1 MMDQAAQF
9 LRIVRS
15 EVLESIY
22 LLAKRDCKIHLQ
34 AQGSRG
40 SRRNRILYLIK
51 PCPRINSGF
60 QFRRCFEKD
69 QWTLLKNKGERKMT
83 AKNGNRLQ
91 HHLTAVKEGKRCFEN
106 AFESI
111 ARMILESEIEKVVV
125 NGRTTYDF
133 TIFRTGKKH
142 IIGIYDEINSF
153 VSFVKDAA
161 EGGSSKEMAFVLVG
175 EPGNGK
181 TFFVEFLCSM
191 YRSFLANEKNRKYTF
206 RFTNMDRLGSYGK
219 ISTIESQTYEDPMI
233 LAMNLFENPDDNK
246 TFLAKQIGFSDK
258 EIEQLYDN
266 YRPLGACSGYMWN
279 DIINLADGNI
289 DEMLKHIEII
299 PVPMTESLGTITG
312 KYPAKDKITSSA
324 VDLLGEESIQRL
336 LHITDTNN
344 PYRFDLRRGALA
356 RVAGGGIHFSDE
368 VFKNKKDLVQ
378 VYLGV
383 IQNRVIEIDGYKW
396 PIDTLIVAT
405 SNNSEF
411 NRFLSEKEEAPIVD
425 RCRICY
431 VSHNTN
437 YKLQENLTSYAIGN
451 EAKTTL
457 DRKDLHRDPN
467 LNYATSVAVV
477 LTRLPRSEKLTA
489 IETMKLSA
497 GEVAGEKSI
506 KTLAEVIDTLNQDPD
521 ITKRFGQKGLGQ
533 RNLGRAI
540 QLLIESSETNE
551 GRCMFAY
558 DIYKTLERVVLDY
571 VTEVNDRAKYL
582 EDLKTAKGMYRERI
596 MTEMFNAYMDEPF
609 AIRKDVMNYVNM
621 IIGIDAENLGP
632 DKMWKYKDPQTGEL
646 KALKVDERYIKGVE
660 ERLGLKTEEQ
670 RETFRT
676 SIRKIYGQKISVDPN
691 YDFMDNLELVKAV
704 TDVRLK
710 SDIAG
715 AGSLIGA
722 LANRT
727 NEENQ
732 KLYDR
737 MIDTMLNKLNYCKTC
752 AQKTIEYFCTQED
765 EN

>member
-1 MMDQAAQF
+1 M
-9 LRIVRS
+9 
-15 EVLESIY
+15 
-22 LLAKRDCKIHLQ
+22 AKSKNNTLQ
-34 AQGSRG
+34 
-40 SRRNRILYLIK
+40 Y
-51 PCPRINSGF
+51 
-60 QFRRCFEKD
+60 
-69 QWTLLKNKGERKMT
+69 
-83 AKNGNRLQ
+83 
-91 HHLTAVKEGKRCFEN
+91 HLTSVKEGKRSFEN
-106 AFESI
+106 AFQSVT
-111 ARMILESEIEKVVV
+111 RMILESEIEKVVV
-125 NGRTTYDF
+125 NGKTTYDF
-133 TIFRTGKKH
+133 SIFRTGKKH
-142 IIGIYDEINSF
+142 IIGMYDEINSF
-153 VSFVKDAA
+153 VSYVKDAS
-161 EGGSSKEMAFVLVG
+161 EGGSSREMAFVFVG

-181 TFFVEFLCSM
+181 TFLVEFLSAK
-191 YRSFLANEKNRKYTF
+191 YRNFLTEDKNRRYTF
-206 RFTNMDRLGSYGK
+206 KFLNMDKLGNYGR
-219 ISTIESQTYEDPMI
+219 ITTIESQTYEDPVI
-233 LAMNLFENPDDNK
+233 LAMNLFEAPDENK

-258 EIEQLYDN
+258 KVEKLYDD
-266 YRPLGACSGYMWN
+266 YRPMGACSGYIWN
-279 DIINLADGNI
+279 DIKNFTAGKI
-289 DEMLKHIEII
+289 DEMLKFIEII
-299 PVPMTESLGTITG
+299 PVPLTESLGTVTG

-336 LHITDTNN
+336 LHIADTNN

-368 VFKNKKDLVQ
+368 IYKNKKDLVQ

-383 IQNRVIEIDGYKW
+383 IQNRTIEIDGYKW

-411 NRFLSEKEEAPIVD
+411 HKFLSEKEEAPIID

-437 YKLQENLTSYAIGN
+437 YKLQKDLTAYAIGS
-451 EAKTTL
+451 ETRTTL
-457 DRKDLHRDPN
+457 TRDFLHQDPN
-467 LNYATSVAVV
+467 LNYAASVAPV
-477 LTRLPRSEKLTA
+477 LTRLPRSEKLTP

-506 KTLAEVIDTLNQDPD
+506 KTLAEVIDTLNQDPE
-521 ITKRFGQKGLGQ
+521 IINRFGQKGMGQ

-551 GRCMFAY
+551 GKCMFAY
-558 DIYKTLERVVLDY
+558 DVFKALERVVLDY
-571 VTEVNDRAKYL
+571 VIEANDRTKYL
-582 EDLKTAKGMYRERI
+582 EDLKTAKGLYRERI

-632 DKMWKYKDPQTGEL
+632 DKMWKYKDPQTKEL
-646 KALKVDERYIKGVE
+646 KALKIDERYINSVE
-660 ERLGLKTEEQ
+660 ERLELKTKEQ
-670 RETFRT
+670 REAFRT
-676 SIRKIYGQKISVDPN
+676 SIRKIYGQKISVDPD
-691 YDFMDNLELVKAV
+691 YDFMDNLGLVKAV

-737 MIDTMLNKLNYCKTC
+737 MVDTMLSKLNYCKTC

-765 EN
+765 ET

>member
-1 MMDQAAQF
+1 M
-9 LRIVRS
+9 
-15 EVLESIY
+15 
-22 LLAKRDCKIHLQ
+22 
-34 AQGSRG
+34 RG
-40 SRRNRILYLIK
+40 GKMPKNIS
-51 PCPRINSGF
+51 
-60 QFRRCFEKD
+60 
-69 QWTLLKNKGERKMT
+69 TLH
-83 AKNGNRLQ
+83 Q
-91 HHLTAVKEGKRCFEN
+91 HMTAVKDGKLRFEN
-106 AFESI
+106 AFQSVS
-111 ARMILESEIEKVVV
+111 RMILESDFEKVVV
-125 NGRTTYDF
+125 NGKTTYDF
-133 TIFRTGKKH
+133 KIFRNGAKH
-142 IIGIYDEINSF
+142 VIGMYDEINSF
-153 VSFVKDAA
+153 VSYVKDAA
-161 EGGSSKEMAFVLVG
+161 ENGSSKEMAFVLVG

-181 TFFVEFLCSM
+181 TFFVEFLASL
-191 YRSFLANEKNRKYTF
+191 YRRFLAHGINRKFTF
-206 RFTNMDRLGSYGK
+206 KFLNLDNIGNYGK

-233 LAMNLFENPDDNK
+233 LAMNLFDDPDE
-246 TFLAKQIGFSDK
+246 TREYIVKQVGFSDK
-258 EIEQLYDN
+258 EVETLYAN
-266 YRPLGACSGYMWN
+266 YRPLGACSGYIWM
-279 DIINLADGNI
+279 DIRDHCDGNI
-289 DEMLKHIEII
+289 DEMLKFIEVT
-299 PVPMTESLGTITG
+299 PVPLTESLGTVTG

-368 VFKNKKDLVQ
+368 IYKNKKDLVQ

-383 IQNRVIEIDGYKW
+383 IQNRNIEIDGFKW

-411 NRFLSEKEEAPIVD
+411 HRFLSEKEEAPIVD

-437 YKLQENLTSYAIGN
+437 YKLQKQLTGYAIGS
-451 EAKTTL
+451 ETRTTL
-457 DRKDLHRDPN
+457 TREDLHQDPN
-467 LNYATSVAVV
+467 LNYSASVTSV
-477 LTRLPRSEKLTA
+477 LSRLPRSEKLTPV
-489 IETMKLSA
+489 ETMKLAA

-506 KTLAEVIDTLNQDPD
+506 KTLAEVIDTLNQDPE
-521 ITKRFGQKGLGQ
+521 IINRFGQKGLGQ

-558 DIYKTLERVVLDY
+558 DIFKALERIILDY
-571 VTEVNDRAKYL
+571 VTEANDRSKYL
-582 EDLKTAKGMYRERI
+582 EDLKTGKGLYRERI
-596 MTEMFNAYMDEPF
+596 MTEMFNAYMDEPY

-632 DKMWKYKDPQTGEL
+632 DKMWKYKDPQNGEL
-646 KALKVDERYIKGVE
+646 KALKIDERYINSVE

-670 RETFRT
+670 RESFRT
-676 SIRKIYGQKISVDPN
+676 SIRKIYGQKISVDPD

-737 MIDTMLNKLNYCKTC
+737 MIETMLNKLGYCKTC

-765 EN
+765 EK

>member
-1 MMDQAAQF
+1 
-9 LRIVRS
+9 V
-15 EVLESIY
+15 
-22 LLAKRDCKIHLQ
+22 
-34 AQGSRG
+34 
-40 SRRNRILYLIK
+40 
-51 PCPRINSGF
+51 
-60 QFRRCFEKD
+60 KD
-69 QWTLLKNKGERKMT
+69 KTLVPL
-83 AKNGNRLQ
+83 LQ
-91 HHLTAVKEGKRCFEN
+91 HLAVVKAGKRRFEN
-106 AFESI
+106 AFQGV
-111 ARMILESEIEKVVV
+111 ARMILEDSIEKVVV
-125 NGRTTYDF
+125 NGKTTYDF
-133 TIFRTGKKH
+133 TIFRRGRKH
-142 IIGIYDEINSF
+142 PVGMYDEINSF

-161 EGGSSKEMAFVLVG
+161 EGGSSKEMAYVLVG

-181 TFFVEFLCSM
+181 TFFVEYLCGKYRQFLS
-191 YRSFLANEKNRKYTF
+191 REENRKYTW
-206 RFTNMDRLGSYGK
+206 RLVGMDRLGSYGR
-219 ISTIESQTYEDPMI
+219 ITTIESQTYEDPLI
-233 LAMNLFENPDDNK
+233 LAMNLFETVDENK
-246 TFLAKQIGFSDK
+246 TWLAKKAGFSDA
-258 EIEQLYDN
+258 EVEMFYEN
-266 YRPLGACSGYMWN
+266 YRPLGACSTYMWN
-279 DIINLADGNI
+279 DIRTFTGGKIE
-289 DEMLKHIEII
+289 EMLDFVEVV
-299 PVPMTESLGTITG
+299 PVPLTESLGTVTG
-312 KYPAKDKITSSA
+312 KYAAKDKITSSA

-396 PIDTLIVAT
+396 PIDTLILAT

-411 NRFLSEKEEAPIVD
+411 NRFLAEKEEAPIVD

-437 YKLQENLTSYAIGN
+437 YKMQEQLTAYAIGSDT
-451 EAKTTL
+451 KTTL
-457 DRKDLHRDPN
+457 TRQDLHQDPN
-467 LNYATSVAVV
+467 LNYAASVAAI
-477 LTRLPRSEKLTA
+477 LSRLPRSEKLTP
-489 IETMKLSA
+489 IETMKLAA

-506 KTLAEVIDTLNQDPD
+506 KTLAEVIDILNQDPD
-521 ITKRFGQKGLGQ
+521 ITRRFGQKGLGQ
-533 RNLGRAI
+533 RNLGRAV
-540 QLLIESSETNE
+540 QLLVESSETNE
-551 GRCMFAY
+551 GRCMYAY
-558 DIYKTLERVVLDY
+558 DIFGAVERVILDY
-571 VTEVNDRAKYL
+571 VADANDRAKYL
-582 EDLKTAKGMYRERI
+582 EDLKTAKGLYRERI
-596 MTEMFNAYMDEPF
+596 MTEMFNAYMDEPQ
-609 AIRKDVMNYVNM
+609 AIRKDVLNYVNM

-646 KALKVDERYIKGVE
+646 RALKIDERFVKSIE

-691 YDFMDNLELVKAV
+691 YDFMDNLELVMAV

-737 MIDTMLNKLNYCKTC
+737 MIQTMLGKLNYCTTC

-765 EN
+765 GM

>member
-1 MMDQAAQF
+1 M
-9 LRIVRS
+9 S
-15 EVLESIY
+15 KKSI
-22 LLAKRDCKIHLQ
+22 
-34 AQGSRG
+34 
-40 SRRNRILYLIK
+40 
-51 PCPRINSGF
+51 
-60 QFRRCFEKD
+60 
-69 QWTLLKNKGERKMT
+69 TLH
-83 AKNGNRLQ
+83 Q
-91 HHLTAVKEGKRCFEN
+91 HMGAVKDGKLRFEN
-106 AFESI
+106 AFQGVS
-111 ARMILESEIEKVVV
+111 RMILESEIEKVVV
-125 NGRTTYDF
+125 NGKTTYDF
-133 TIFRTGKKH
+133 KIFRNGSKH
-142 IIGIYDEINSF
+142 VIGMYDEVNSF
-153 VSFVKDAA
+153 VSYVKDAA

-181 TFFVEFLCSM
+181 TFFVEFLAAK
-191 YRSFLANEKNRKYTF
+191 YRNFLAQEKNRKYTF
-206 RFTNMDRLGSYGK
+206 KYLNLDKFGNYGK
-219 ISTIESQTYEDPMI
+219 ISTVESQTYEDPMI
-233 LAMNLFENPDDNK
+233 LAMNLFEDSEKNK
-246 TFLAKQIGFSDK
+246 EFMAKQVGFSDDD
-258 EIEQLYDN
+258 IEKLYEN
-266 YRPLGACSGYMWN
+266 YRPLGACSGYIWN
-279 DIINLADGNI
+279 DLQTHCDGNI
-289 DEMLKHIEII
+289 DEMLKFVEIT
-299 PVPMTESLGTITG
+299 PVPLTESLGTVTG

-368 VFKNKKDLVQ
+368 IYKNKKDLVQ

-383 IQNRVIEIDGYKW
+383 IQNRNIEIDGFKW

-411 NRFLSEKEEAPIVD
+411 HRFLSEKEEAPIVD

-437 YKLQENLTSYAIGN
+437 YKLQKELTGYAIGS
-451 EAKTTL
+451 EARTTL
-457 DRKDLHRDPN
+457 NREDLHQDPN
-467 LNYATSVAVV
+467 LNYASSVAAV
-477 LTRLPRSEKLTA
+477 LSRLPRSEKLTPV
-489 IETMKLSA
+489 ETMKLAA

-506 KTLAEVIDTLNQDPD
+506 KTLAEVIDTLNQDPE
-521 ITKRFGQKGLGQ
+521 IINRFGQKGLGQ

-551 GRCMFAY
+551 GQCMFAY
-558 DIYKTLERVVLDY
+558 DIFRALDRIILDY
-571 VTEVNDRAKYL
+571 VTEANDRTKYL
-582 EDLKTAKGMYRERI
+582 EDLKTGKGLYRERI
-596 MTEMFNAYMDEPF
+596 MTEMFNAYMDEPY

-632 DKMWKYKDPQTGEL
+632 DKMWKYKDPQNGEL
-646 KALKVDERYIKGVE
+646 KALKIDERYINSVE

-670 RETFRT
+670 RESFRT
-676 SIRKIYGQKISVDPN
+676 SIRKIYGQKISVDPD

-737 MIDTMLNKLNYCKTC
+737 MIETMLNKLGYCRTC

-765 EN
+765 EK

>member
-1 MMDQAAQF
+1 M
-9 LRIVRS
+9 
-15 EVLESIY
+15 
-22 LLAKRDCKIHLQ
+22 AKRAQVKSPAQTQPQLQ
-34 AQGSRG
+34 LRQHCQAVR
-40 SRRNRILYLIK
+40 
-51 PCPRINSGF
+51 
-60 QFRRCFEKD
+60 E
-69 QWTLLKNKGERKMT
+69 
-83 AKNGNRLQ
+83 GNR
-91 HHLTAVKEGKRCFEN
+91 RFEN
-106 AFESI
+106 AFEGV
-111 ARMILESEIEKVVV
+111 ARMILGSNIEKVVV
-125 NGRTTYDF
+125 NARTTYDF
-133 TIFRTGKKH
+133 NIFRGGRKH
-142 IIGIYDEINSF
+142 VIGMYDEINSF
-153 VSFVKDAA
+153 VSYVKDAA
-161 EGGSSKEMAFVLVG
+161 ENGSSKEMAFVLVG

-181 TFFVEFLCSM
+181 TFFVEFMCSQ
-191 YRSFLANEKNRKYTF
+191 YRAFLSKPENRKYTF
-206 RFTNMDRLGSYGK
+206 RFKGMEALGHYGR
-219 ISTIESQTYEDPMI
+219 ISIIESQTYEDPMI
-233 LAMNLFENPDDNK
+233 LAMNLFDDPEENRAH
-246 TFLAKQIGFSDK
+246 LARAFGFGDK
-258 EIEQLYDN
+258 AIDRLYEN
-266 YRPLGACSGYMWN
+266 YRPLGACSGYIWN
-279 DIINLADGNI
+279 DIREHCDG
-289 DEMLKHIEII
+289 DLEKMLSFVEIM
-299 PVPMTESLGTITG
+299 PVPLTESLGTITG

-356 RVAGGGIHFSDE
+356 RVAGGGIHFADE
-368 VFKNKKDLVQ
+368 IYKNKKDLVQ

-383 IQNRVIEIDGYKW
+383 IQNRNIEIDGYKW
-396 PIDTLIVAT
+396 PIDTLIIAT

-411 NRFLSEKEEAPIVD
+411 NRFLAEKEEAPIVD

-437 YKLQENLTSYAIGN
+437 YKMQKDLTAYAIGN
-451 EAKTTL
+451 EARTTL
-457 DRKDLHRDPN
+457 TRESLHQDPN
-467 LNYATSVAVV
+467 LNYAASVAVV
-477 LTRLPRSEKLTA
+477 LSRLPRSEKLTA
-489 IETMKLSA
+489 IETMKLAA

-506 KTLAEVIDTLNQDPD
+506 KALAEVIDTLNQDPD

-540 QLLIESSETNE
+540 QLLTESSETNE
-551 GRCMFAY
+551 GECMFAY
-558 DIYKTLERVVLDY
+558 DVFTALDRIILDY
-571 VTEVNDRAKYL
+571 VTDANDRAKYL
-582 EDLKTAKGMYRERI
+582 EDLKIAKGLYRERI
-596 MTEMFNAYMDEPF
+596 MTEMFNAYMDEPL

-621 IIGIDAENLGP
+621 IIGTDAENLGP

-646 KALKVDERYIKGVE
+646 RALKIDERFIKSVE

-670 RETFRT
+670 RDTFRT

-737 MIDTMLNKLNYCKTC
+737 MVSTMLNKLGYCRTC

>member
-1 MMDQAAQF
+1 MGDTMATKK
-9 LRIVRS
+9 VS
-15 EVLESIY
+15 
-22 LLAKRDCKIHLQ
+22 
-34 AQGSRG
+34 
-40 SRRNRILYLIK
+40 
-51 PCPRINSGF
+51 P
-60 QFRRCFEKD
+60 
-69 QWTLLKNKGERKMT
+69 
-83 AKNGNRLQ
+83 LQ
-91 HHLTAVKEGKRCFEN
+91 HHMTEVKKGNRRFEN
-106 AFESI
+106 AFRGV
-111 ARMILESEIEKVVV
+111 ARMILENEIDKVVV
-125 NGRTTYDF
+125 NGKTTYDF
-133 TIFRTGKKH
+133 NIFRTGKKH
-142 IIGIYDEINSF
+142 IIGMYDELNSF
-153 VSFVKDAA
+153 VSYVKDAA
-161 EGGSSKEMAFVLVG
+161 EGGSSKEMADVLVG

-181 TFFVEFLCSM
+181 TFFVEYLCTKYREFLS
-191 YRSFLANEKNRKYTF
+191 RDANRKYTF
-206 RFTNMDRLGSYGK
+206 RFTGLDKLGNYGR
-219 ISTIESQTYEDPMI
+219 IGTIESQTFEDPAI
-233 LAMNLFENPDDNK
+233 LAMNLMETADQNRTNLGKLF
-246 TFLAKQIGFSDK
+246 GFSDE
-258 EIEQLYDN
+258 EIETLYEN
-266 YRPLGACSGYMWN
+266 YRPLGACSGYILN
-279 DIINLADGNI
+279 DLLAFTNGSLDKLMG
-289 DEMLKHIEII
+289 HIEIV
-299 PVPMTESLGTITG
+299 PVPLTESLGTVTG

-368 VFKNKKDLVQ
+368 IYKNKKDLVQ

-383 IQNRVIEIDGYKW
+383 IQNRTVEIEGFKW

-405 SNNSEF
+405 SNNAEF
-411 NRFLSEKEEAPIVD
+411 NRFLAEKEEAPIVD
-425 RCRICY
+425 RCRISY

-437 YKLQENLTSYAIGN
+437 YKLQEELTDYAIGN

-457 DRKDLHRDPN
+457 DNENLHQDPN
-467 LNYATSVAVV
+467 LNYASSVASI
-477 LTRLPRSEKLTA
+477 LTRLPRSEKLTPV
-489 IETMKLSA
+489 ETMKLAA

-521 ITKRFGQKGLGQ
+521 ITRRFGQKGLGQ
-533 RNLGRAI
+533 RNLGRSI
-540 QLLIESSETNE
+540 QLLLESSGTNE

-558 DIYKTLERVVLDY
+558 DIFQALERVILDY
-571 VTEVNDRAKYL
+571 VTDANDRAKYL
-582 EDLKTAKGMYRERI
+582 EDLKTAKGLYRERI
-596 MTEMFNAYMDEPF
+596 MTEMFNAYMDEPL

-632 DKMWKYKDPQTGEL
+632 DKMWKYKDPQSGKL
-646 KALKVDERYIKGVE
+646 KALKVDERYINSVE
-660 ERLGLKTEEQ
+660 DRLGLKTAEQ
-670 RETFRT
+670 KESFRT

-737 MIDTMLNKLNYCKTC
+737 MIDTMLNKLHYCNTC
-752 AQKTIEYFCTQED
+752 AEKTIEYFCTQED
-765 EN
+765 EK

>member
-1 MMDQAAQF
+1 MASYEKLGQ
-9 LRIVRS
+9 
-15 EVLESIY
+15 
-22 LLAKRDCKIHLQ
+22 HLV
-34 AQGSRG
+34 A
-40 SRRNRILYLIK
+40 
-51 PCPRINSGF
+51 
-60 QFRRCFEKD
+60 
-69 QWTLLKNKGERKMT
+69 LKEGER
-83 AKNGNRLQ
+83 
-91 HHLTAVKEGKRCFEN
+91 VFEN
-106 AFESI
+106 AFQSV
-111 ARMILESEIEKVVV
+111 ARMILGAGFEKVVV

-133 TIFRTGKKH
+133 NLFRTGRKH
-142 IIGIYDEINSF
+142 TIGMYDEINSF
-153 VSFVKDAA
+153 VSYVKDAA

-181 TFFVEFLCSM
+181 TFFVEFLCSQ
-191 YRSFLANEKNRKYTF
+191 YRAFLSIPANRRYTY
-206 RFTNMDRLGSYGK
+206 RYNGLAQLGHYGK
-219 ISTIESQTYEDPMI
+219 INIIDSQTYEDPLI
-233 LAMNLFENPDDNK
+233 LAMNVFDATGDNRR
-246 TFLAKQIGFSDK
+246 FLAERGGFSDA
-258 EIEQLYDN
+258 EIDVLYEN
-266 YRPLGACSGYMWN
+266 YRPLGACSGYIWN
-279 DIINLADGNI
+279 DIRDFCDG
-289 DEMLKHIEII
+289 DLERMLDFIEVI
-299 PVPMTESLGTITG
+299 PVPMSESLGTVTG
-312 KYPAKDKITSSA
+312 KYPAKDKITSSS

-336 LHITDTNN
+336 LHISDTNN

-368 VFKNKKDLVQ
+368 IFKNKKDLVQ

-383 IQNRVIEIDGYKW
+383 IQNRAIEIDGYRW
-396 PIDTLIVAT
+396 PIDSLIIAT

-437 YKLQENLTSYAIGN
+437 YRLQEGLTAYAIGS

-457 DRKDLHRDPN
+457 TREVLHQDPN
-467 LNYATSVAVV
+467 LNYAASVGVV
-477 LTRLPRSEKLTA
+477 LTRLPRSEKLTP
-489 IETMKLSA
+489 IETMKLAA

-506 KTLAEVIDTLNQDPD
+506 KALAEVIDTLGQDPD
-521 ITKRFGQKGLGQ
+521 ITKRFGQKGMGH
-533 RNLGRAI
+533 RSLGRSI
-540 QLLIESSETNE
+540 QLQVENSETNE
-551 GRCMFAY
+551 GRCMVAY
-558 DIYKTLERVVLDY
+558 DVFKTLERVVLDY
-571 VTEVNDRAKYL
+571 VVDTNDRAKYL
-582 EDLKTAKGMYRERI
+582 EDLKIGKGLYRERI
-596 MTEMFNAYMDEPF
+596 MTEMFNAYMDEPY

-632 DKMWKYKDPQTGEL
+632 DKMWKYKDPQSGEL
-646 KALKVDERYIKGVE
+646 RALKIDERYVKSVE
-660 ERLGLKTEEQ
+660 ERIGLKTEEQ
-670 RETFRT
+670 RDSFRT
-676 SIRKIYGQKISVDPN
+676 SIRKIYGQKISMDPN
-691 YDFMDNLELVKAV
+691 YDFMDNLELVKAI

-737 MIDTMLNKLNYCKTC
+737 MITTMLNKLGYCRTC

>member
-1 MMDQAAQF
+1 MSNNANT
-9 LRIVRS
+9 LR
-15 EVLESIY
+15 
-22 LLAKRDCKIHLQ
+22 
-34 AQGSRG
+34 
-40 SRRNRILYLIK
+40 
-51 PCPRINSGF
+51 
-60 QFRRCFEKD
+60 
-69 QWTLLKNKGERKMT
+69 
-83 AKNGNRLQ
+83 
-91 HHLTAVKEGKRCFEN
+91 HHLTEVKEGNRCFEN
-106 AFESI
+106 AFQSVS
-111 ARMILESEIEKVVV
+111 RMILDSEITKAVV
-125 NGRTTYDF
+125 NGKTTYDF
-133 TIFRTGKKH
+133 SLFREGSKH
-142 IIGIYDEINSF
+142 VIGMYDEINSF
-153 VSFVKDAA
+153 VSYVKDAA

-181 TFFVEFLCSM
+181 TFLVEFLSGK
-191 YRSFLANEKNRKYTF
+191 YRAFLSKDKNRKYTF
-206 RFTNMDRLGSYGK
+206 KFLNLAKLENYGR
-219 ISTIESQTYEDPMI
+219 IATIESQTYEDPMI
-233 LAMNLFENPDDNK
+233 LAMNLFEGPDQNK
-246 TFLAKQIGFSDK
+246 EFLTKQIGFSDK
-258 EIEQLYDN
+258 EVETLYEN
-266 YRPLGACSGYMWN
+266 YRPIGACSGYIWN
-279 DIINLADGNI
+279 DIRNFTDGTI
-289 DEMLKHIEII
+289 DEMLKFIEII
-299 PVPMTESLGTITG
+299 PVPLTESLGTVTG
-312 KYPAKDKITSSA
+312 KYPAKDKITSSS

-368 VFKNKKDLVQ
+368 IYKNKKDLVQ

-383 IQNRVIEIDGYKW
+383 IQNRSIEIDGYKW

-411 NRFLSEKEEAPIVD
+411 HRFLSEKEEAPIVD

-437 YKLQENLTSYAIGN
+437 YKLQKDLTKYAIGS
-451 EAKTTL
+451 ETRTTL
-457 DRKDLHRDPN
+457 TRESLHQDPN
-467 LNYATSVAVV
+467 LNYATSIAVV
-477 LTRLPRSEKLTA
+477 LSRLPRSEKLTPV
-489 IETMKLSA
+489 ETMKLSA

-506 KTLAEVIDTLNQDPD
+506 KTLAEVIDTLNQDPE
-521 ITKRFGQKGLGQ
+521 IINRFGQKGLGQ

-540 QLLIESSETNE
+540 QLMIESSETNE
-551 GRCMFAY
+551 GRCMFAN
-558 DIYKTLERVVLDY
+558 DVFKTLDRIILDY
-571 VTEVNDRAKYL
+571 VTEANDRTKYL
-582 EDLKTAKGMYRERI
+582 EDLKTAKGLYRERI

-632 DKMWKYKDPQTGEL
+632 DKMWKYKDPQTTEL
-646 KALKVDERYIKGVE
+646 KALKIDERYINSVE
-660 ERLGLKTEEQ
+660 ERLGLKSEEQ
-670 RETFRT
+670 RESFRT
-676 SIRKIYGQKISVDPN
+676 SIRKIYGQKISVNPD

-737 MIDTMLNKLNYCKTC
+737 MVSTMLEKLGYCRTC

-765 EN
+765 EK

>member
-1 MMDQAAQF
+1 MATGTH
-9 LRIVRS
+9 S
-15 EVLESIY
+15 
-22 LLAKRDCKIHLQ
+22 
-34 AQGSRG
+34 
-40 SRRNRILYLIK
+40 LI
-51 PCPRINSGF
+51 
-60 QFRRCFEKD
+60 
-69 QWTLLKNKGERKMT
+69 
-83 AKNGNRLQ
+83 Q
-91 HHLTAVKEGKRCFEN
+91 HIKAVKKGQRRFEN
-106 AFESI
+106 AFQSVS
-111 ARMILESEIEKVVV
+111 RMIFEGGIEKITV

-133 TIFRTGKKH
+133 KVFRSGPKH
-142 IIGIYDEINSF
+142 VIGMYEEVNSF
-153 VSFVKDAA
+153 VSYVKDAA

-181 TFFVEFLCSM
+181 TFFVDFLAGR
-191 YRSFLANEKNRKYTF
+191 YRSFLAREENRKYSF
-206 RFTNMDRLGSYGK
+206 RFNHLDQFGTYGR

-233 LAMNLFENPDDNK
+233 LAMNLFELPDDNK
-246 TFLAKQIGFSDK
+246 TFLTRETGFSDR
-258 EIEQLYDN
+258 EAEALFDA
-266 YRPLGACSGYMWN
+266 YRPLGACSGYIWN
-279 DIINLADGNI
+279 DIRSHCGGDLERMLAFV
-289 DEMLKHIEII
+289 EII
-299 PVPMTESLGTITG
+299 PVPLTESLGTITG

-368 VFKNKKDLVQ
+368 IFKNKKDLVQ

-383 IQNRVIEIDGYKW
+383 IQNRNIEIDGYKW

-411 NRFLSEKEEAPIVD
+411 HRFLSEKEEAPIVD
-425 RCRICY
+425 RCRLCY

-437 YKLQENLTSYAIGN
+437 YKLQKDLTGYAIGS
-451 EAKTTL
+451 ETRTTL
-457 DRKDLHRDPN
+457 TKESLHQDPN
-467 LNYATSVAVV
+467 LNYAASVGVV
-477 LTRLPRSEKLTA
+477 LSRLPRSEKLTPV
-489 IETMKLSA
+489 ETMKLAA
-497 GEVAGEKSI
+497 GEVAGEKSL
-506 KTLAEVIDTLNQDPD
+506 KTLAEVIDTLNQDPE
-521 ITKRFGQKGLGQ
+521 IINRFGQKGLGQ
-533 RNLGRAI
+533 RNLGRAT

-551 GRCMFAY
+551 GQCMFAY
-558 DIYKTLERVVLDY
+558 DVFKALERIVLDY
-571 VTEVNDRAKYL
+571 VTEANDRAKYL
-582 EDLKTAKGMYRERI
+582 EDIKTAKGLYRERI

-632 DKMWKYKDPQTGEL
+632 DKMWKYKDPQTHEL
-646 KALKVDERYIKGVE
+646 KALKIDERYVNSVE

-670 RETFRT
+670 RESFRT
-676 SIRKIYGQKISVDPN
+676 SIRKIYGQKISLDPN

-737 MIDTMLNKLNYCKTC
+737 MIGTMLNKLGYCRTC

-765 EN
+765 EK

>member
-1 MMDQAAQF
+1 MPETGNNTLQGH
-9 LRIVRS
+9 
-15 EVLESIY
+15 
-22 LLAKRDCKIHLQ
+22 LL
-34 AQGSRG
+34 
-40 SRRNRILYLIK
+40 
-51 PCPRINSGF
+51 
-60 QFRRCFEKD
+60 
-69 QWTLLKNKGERKMT
+69 
-83 AKNGNRLQ
+83 
-91 HHLTAVKEGKRCFEN
+91 AVKEGKRRFEN
-106 AFESI
+106 AFKGV
-111 ARMILESEIEKVVV
+111 ARMILESEIQKVVV
-125 NGRTTYDF
+125 NGKTTYDF
-133 TIFRTGKKH
+133 SIFREGKKH
-142 IIGIYDEINSF
+142 VIGMYDEVNSF
-153 VSFVKDAA
+153 VSYVKDAA

-181 TFFVEFLCSM
+181 TYFVEFVCAR
-191 YRSFLANEKNRKYTF
+191 YRGFLSRTENRKYTF
-206 RFTNMDRLGSYGK
+206 RFNNIERLGSYGK
-219 ISTIESQTYEDPMI
+219 IKLIESQTYEDPMV
-233 LAMNLFENPDDNK
+233 LAMNLFENPDENREY
-246 TFLAKQIGFSDK
+246 LAREIGFSD
-258 EIEQLYDN
+258 EQIETFYED
-266 YRPLGACSGYMWN
+266 YRPLGACSGYIWN
-279 DIINLADGNI
+279 DIRNLCGGSLK
-289 DEMLKHIEII
+289 EMLKFIEIF
-299 PVPMTESLGTITG
+299 PVPLVESLGTVTG

-344 PYRFDLRRGALA
+344 PYRFDLRRGALS

-368 VFKNKKDLVQ
+368 IYKNKKDLVQ

-383 IQNRVIEIDGYKW
+383 IQNRNIEIDGFKW
-396 PIDTLIVAT
+396 PIDTLIIAT

-411 NRFLSEKEEAPIVD
+411 NHFLAEKEEAPIVD

-437 YKLQENLTSYAIGN
+437 YKLQKELTGYTIGS
-451 EAKTTL
+451 EARTTFN
-457 DRKDLHRDPN
+457 RETLHQDPN
-467 LNYATSVAVV
+467 LNHAASVTVV
-477 LTRLPRSEKLTA
+477 LSRLPRSEKLTPV
-489 IETMKLSA
+489 ETMKLAA

-521 ITKRFGQKGLGQ
+521 IVKRFGQKGLGQ

-551 GRCMFAY
+551 GQCMFAY
-558 DIYKTLERVVLDY
+558 DIFKALERIVLDY
-571 VTEVNDRAKYL
+571 VPDANDRAKYL
-582 EDLKTAKGMYRERI
+582 EDIKIARGLYRERI
-596 MTEMFNAYMDEPF
+596 MTEMFNAYMDEPL

-646 KALKVDERYIKGVE
+646 RALKIDERYIQSVE
-660 ERLGLKTEEQ
+660 ERIGLKTQEQ
-670 RETFRT
+670 RESFRT
-676 SIRKIYGQKISVDPN
+676 SIRKIYGQKISMDPN

-737 MIDTMLNKLNYCKTC
+737 MVDTMLNKLGYCRTC

-765 EN
+765 EK

>member
-1 MMDQAAQF
+1 MD
-9 LRIVRS
+9 
-15 EVLESIY
+15 
-22 LLAKRDCKIHLQ
+22 D
-34 AQGSRG
+34 
-40 SRRNRILYLIK
+40 RNRLQDHLVA
-51 PCPRINSGF
+51 
-60 QFRRCFEKD
+60 
-69 QWTLLKNKGERKMT
+69 LKKGER
-83 AKNGNRLQ
+83 R
-91 HHLTAVKEGKRCFEN
+91 FEN
-106 AFESI
+106 AFQSVT
-111 ARMILESEIEKVVV
+111 RMILENSIEKVVV
-125 NGRTTYDF
+125 NGKTTYDF
-133 TIFRTGKKH
+133 AIFREGRKH
-142 IIGIYDEINSF
+142 IIGMYDELNSF
-153 VSFVKDAA
+153 VSYVKDAA

-181 TFFVEFLCSM
+181 TFFVDFLCAKYREFLS
-191 YRSFLANEKNRKYTF
+191 RDANRKYTF
-206 RFTNMDRLGSYGK
+206 RFVNMDRLDGYGRLK
-219 ISTIESQTYEDPMI
+219 VIESQTYEDPMI
-233 LAMNLFENPDDNK
+233 LAMNLFEGMDESK
-246 TFLAKQIGFSDK
+246 KYLAETTGFSDK
-258 EIEQLYDN
+258 DIELLYED
-266 YRPLGACSGYMWN
+266 YRPLGACSGYIWN
-279 DIINLADGNI
+279 DIRRHTGGDI
-289 DEMLKHIEII
+289 DEMLKSVEII
-299 PVPMTESLGTITG
+299 PVPLTESLGTVTG

-356 RVAGGGIHFSDE
+356 RVAGGGIHFVDE
-368 VFKNKKDLVQ
+368 IYKNKKDLVQ

-383 IQNRVIEIDGYKW
+383 IQNRTIEIDGYKW

-405 SNNSEF
+405 SNNMEF
-411 NRFLSEKEEAPIVD
+411 YRFLAEKEEAPIVD

-437 YKLQENLTSYAIGN
+437 YKLQKELTDYAIGS
-451 EAKTTL
+451 EARTTL
-457 DRKDLHRDPN
+457 TKEKLHQDPN

-477 LTRLPRSEKLTA
+477 LTRLPPSEKLTP
-489 IETMKLSA
+489 IETMKLAA

-506 KTLAEVIDTLNQDPD
+506 KTLAEVIDTLNQDPE
-521 ITKRFGQKGLGQ
+521 ITNRFGQKGLGQ
-533 RNLGRAI
+533 RNLGRAL

-551 GRCMFAY
+551 GECMFAY
-558 DIYKTLERVVLDY
+558 DIFKALERIVLDY
-571 VTEVNDRAKYL
+571 VSEAKDRVKYL
-582 EDLKTAKGMYRERI
+582 EDLKTAKGLYRERI

-646 KALKVDERYIKGVE
+646 KALKIDERFIKSVE
-660 ERLGLKTEEQ
+660 EQLQLKTEEQ

-691 YDFMDNLELVKAV
+691 YNFMDNLELVKAV

-737 MIDTMLNKLNYCKTC
+737 MIETMLKKLYYCRTC

-765 EN
+765 EQ